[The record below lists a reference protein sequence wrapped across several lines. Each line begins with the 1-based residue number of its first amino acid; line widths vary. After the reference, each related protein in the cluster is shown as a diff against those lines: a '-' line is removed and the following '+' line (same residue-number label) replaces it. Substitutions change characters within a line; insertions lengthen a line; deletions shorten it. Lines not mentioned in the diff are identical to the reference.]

1 MGNGGQINAEVM
13 SEPHDL
19 GRDTARTISTTE
31 DRLHAI
37 LESCTDGYWEYD
49 FITAQVQISA
59 RFLDLLGYAP
69 DEVALTL
76 DNWMALIH
84 PADLPTA
91 METYQAHA
99 AGQLKD
105 YHVEHRLRA
114 KSGEWRWVLNRGRI
128 IEREAT
134 GAPARMVGAYIDITE
149 RKQVEAAVQQRSRE
163 LALLNQVIQG
173 LTSTLELNEVLALVL
188 EELRHLLEVTASS
201 IWLIEEGTRDLLC
214 LQATG
219 PHSAIVRNWRV
230 PAGTGLIGWVAQ
242 HDQSLIVADAQ
253 QDARHYWEVDRNT
266 GLSVRSVIGVPL
278 RSRRGVIGV
287 IQALDEQPDRFQ
299 PNIVHLVE
307 LLATAAASAI
317 ENAQLFQETRQRAD
331 RLAVLTQISAAINQ
345 PLELNDVVQ
354 AAVRELTRALH
365 ISQTGLALFD
375 PLRQHLIIVADVP
388 ASGSPPV
395 FGVEIPVEGNAST
408 EYVLATGLPLAI
420 EDAQHDPRMASV
432 HDLMRQRQV
441 QSILIVPLVVRGEVI
456 GTFGCDAVAGPHRFT
471 QEDIDL
477 ALTVANMIAVR
488 IEQARLFDAERTQ
501 RRLAE
506 ALRDSAAVLNQ
517 TLHFD
522 EVLDRV
528 LDTVGR
534 VAPHDAANIM
544 LIDDYGVARIV
555 RERGYAERGLSDAA
569 RELRLKVAEVPGL
582 HSMSQTGQ
590 SLVVYDTATDPRW
603 IHLPPLS
610 WERSYAGAPIRVNGC
625 VIGFLQ
631 MTSATPQAFTQVQ
644 AEQLQAFADQAAIA
658 IENARLYDQVQH
670 YADELEQRV
679 AERTHELSA
688 AYERLKAADRVK
700 DQFVSQVSHELRT
713 PIANIQLYLSLLDRG
728 KPEKHADY
736 MHTLRQEAMRLNKM
750 IEDLLDISHLD
761 MGKTEFHFAPTDVN
775 RLVATLVLERKPE
788 ALERGLTLQQNLQA
802 KLPLVHADLTLAMQ
816 ALSNLLSNALN
827 FTPAGGLITC
837 STESR
842 SYADREWVTMTVKN
856 TGPGIAADELPH
868 LGERFYRG
876 RAARNYRAPG
886 TGLGLAIG
894 KEIIDRHGGRLTIDS
909 EVGQGASFTIWLKP
923 ISPAQA

>member
-1 MGNGGQINAEVM
+1 MGAGHQISATEL
-13 SEPHDL
+13 SEL
-19 GRDTARTISTTE
+19 QRTRRETTRAGSTSE
-31 DRLHAI
+31 DRLRAI
-37 LESCTDGYWEYD
+37 LESCTEGYWDYD
-49 FITAQVQISA
+49 FVTAEAHVSTQ
-59 RFLDLLGYAP
+59 FLDLLGYAS
-69 DEVALTL
+69 DEVTL
-76 DNWMALIH
+76 SVDSWMALIH
-84 PADLPTA
+84 PDDLPATLEA
-91 METYQAHA
+91 YQAHVT
-99 AGQLKD
+99 GQSKD
-105 YHVEHRLRA
+105 YHVEHRLQTNA
-114 KSGEWRWVLNRGRI
+114 GEWYWVLNRGRI
-128 IEREAT
+128 IERDAK
-134 GAPARMVGAYIDITE
+134 GAPARMVGTYTDITE
-149 RKQVEAAVQQRSRE
+149 RKRVEAAVQQRNRE

-173 LTSTLELNEVLALVL
+173 LTSTLELDEVLALVL

-219 PHSAIVRNWRV
+219 PHLAIVRNWRV
-230 PAGTGLIGWVAQ
+230 PAGTGLVGWVVQ

-253 QDARHYWEVDRNT
+253 QDTRHYAELDRNT
-266 GLSVRSVIGVPL
+266 GLAVRSVVGVPL

-287 IQALDEQPDRFQ
+287 IQALDEHPDRFQ
-299 PNIVHLVE
+299 ANIVHLVE

-317 ENAQLFQETRQRAD
+317 ENAQLFQETRRRAD

-345 PLELNDVVQ
+345 PLELNAVVQ
-354 AAVRELTRALH
+354 AAVREVTRALH

-375 PLRQHLIIVADVP
+375 LARQHLIIVADVP

-395 FGVEIPVEGNAST
+395 SGVEIPVEGNASMQ
-408 EYVLATGLPLAI
+408 YLLDTGLPLAI
-420 EDAQHDPRMASV
+420 EDAQHDPRTASI
-432 HDLMRQRQV
+432 HELMRQRRV

-456 GTFGCDAVAGPHRFT
+456 GTFGCDSVDGPHRFS

-477 ALTVANMIAVR
+477 TLTVANLIAVR
-488 IEQARLFDAERTQ
+488 IEQARLFEAERDQ

-506 ALRDSAAVLNQ
+506 ALHDSAAVLNQ

-528 LDTVGR
+528 LDTMDR
-534 VAPHDAANIM
+534 VAPHDVASIM
-544 LIDDYGVARIV
+544 LIDDRGVARMV
-555 RERGYAERGLSDAA
+555 RTRGYAERGLDNIA
-569 RELRLKVAEVPGL
+569 RELRLRVEEIPVL
-582 HSMSQTGQ
+582 HALSQFGQ
-590 SLVVYDTATDPRW
+590 SVVISDTVTDPRW
-603 IHLPPLS
+603 LRLPPLA
-610 WERSYAGAPIRVNGC
+610 WERSYAGAPIRVKGR

-631 MTSATPQAFTQVQ
+631 VTSAAPQAFTWAQ
-644 AEQLQAFADQAAIA
+644 AKQLQAFADQAAIA

-688 AYERLKAADRVK
+688 AYERLKASDQVK
-700 DQFVSQVSHELRT
+700 DQFVSRVSHELRT
-713 PIANIQLYLSLLDRG
+713 PIANIQLYLNLLDRG

-736 MHTLRQEAMRLNKM
+736 MQTLRQEAVRLNKM

-775 RLVATLVLERKPE
+775 RLVATLVLERRSE
-788 ALERGLTLQQNLQA
+788 ALDRGLTLQQALQA
-802 KLPLVHADLTLAMQ
+802 KLPPVHADLTLAMQ

-827 FTPAGGLITC
+827 FTPVGGTITC
-837 STESR
+837 ITASC
-842 SYADREWVTMTVKN
+842 SYANREWVTITVKD
-856 TGPGIAADELPH
+856 TGLGIAADELPH

-909 EVGQGASFTIWLKP
+909 EVGQGASFTIWLRP
-923 ISPAQA
+923 L